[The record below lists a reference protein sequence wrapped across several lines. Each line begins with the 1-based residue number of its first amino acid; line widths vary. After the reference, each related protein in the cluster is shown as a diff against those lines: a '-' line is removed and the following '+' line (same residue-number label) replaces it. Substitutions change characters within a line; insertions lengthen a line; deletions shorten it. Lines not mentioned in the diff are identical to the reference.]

1 MKRHLLAA
9 LAAISIIGI
18 SSCTS
23 VRQSWA
29 LTDNIT
35 TLTPGLSM
43 DKVKNKLGNP
53 HIKNFN
59 VGIEEWGYITEI
71 YGIKMLTILVFADGM
86 LISSN
91 TTPVKSPI

>member
-1 MKRHLLAA
+1 MKRHLLAS

-29 LTDNIT
+29 LTDNLT
-35 TLTPGLSM
+35 ALTPGLSM
-43 DKVKNKLGNP
+43 DKVKNELGNP

-59 VGIEEWGYITEI
+59 IGIEEWGYITEI
-71 YGIKMLTILVFADGM
+71 DGIKMLTILGFADGV
-86 LISSN
+86 LVSSK
-91 TTPVKSPI
+91 TTPIKSPM